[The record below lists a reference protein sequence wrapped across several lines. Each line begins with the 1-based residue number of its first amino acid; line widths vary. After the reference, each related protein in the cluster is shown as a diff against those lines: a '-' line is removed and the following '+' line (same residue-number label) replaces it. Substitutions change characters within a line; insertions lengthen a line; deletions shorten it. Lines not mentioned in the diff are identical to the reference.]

1 MSDQT
6 VWKATSRAYPD
17 SPCHFGEPATAKA
30 WAGPG
35 GTVEEIT
42 IKGKTQTARPLRAV
56 QNWSGMRGDIAFS
69 IIERH
74 ADDWTDAGEMME
86 AWLEANGGTVPNA
99 GVTGAEKAQLLE
111 RQS

>member
-1 MSDQT
+1 MNDQT

-17 SPCHFGEPATAKA
+17 SPCHFGDPATAKA

-42 IKGKTQTARPLRAV
+42 IKGKERAARPLRAV
-56 QNWSGMRGDIAFS
+56 QNWGGMSGSIAFS

-86 AWLEANGGTVPNA
+86 AWLLANGGKVPNA
-99 GVTGAEKAQLLE
+99 QGNKPPS
-111 RQS
+111 RDDD

>member
-6 VWKATSRAYPD
+6 VFKATNRAYPD
-17 SPCHFGEPATAKA
+17 SPCHFGDHATAKA

-42 IKGKTQTARPLRAV
+42 FKGKTRTPLRAV
-56 QNWSGMRGDIAFS
+56 QNWSGMRGDTAFG

-74 ADDWTDAGEMME
+74 ADDWADAGEMME
-86 AWLEANGGTVPNA
+86 EWLKANGGSMSNA
-99 GVTGAEKAQLLE
+99 K
-111 RQS
+111 